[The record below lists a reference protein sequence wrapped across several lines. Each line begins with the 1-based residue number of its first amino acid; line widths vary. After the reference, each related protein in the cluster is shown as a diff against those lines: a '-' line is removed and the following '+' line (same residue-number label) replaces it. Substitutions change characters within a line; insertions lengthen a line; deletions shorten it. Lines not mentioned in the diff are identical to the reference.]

1 MADAPDDPGP
11 AAPAALP
18 CSRCGRPVGLGRGEG
33 YLVDIRAVADPT
45 PPVFTGDDLAADAT
59 REIQRLLD
67 RLRGLSS
74 RRLADQVYGRQ
85 LFCLCNAC
93 YARWSADPFGASRT

>member
-1 MADAPDDPGP
+1 MTAGPDDAGP
-11 AAPAALP
+11 AAPTAVP

-45 PPVFTGDDLAADAT
+45 PPVFTGDDLSADAT
-59 REIQRLLD
+59 REIQRLLV
-67 RLRGLSS
+67 RLRGMSP
-74 RRLADQVYGRQ
+74 RRVADQVYRRR

-93 YARWSADPFGASRT
+93 YALWSADPFGVSRT